1 MAQHEGQIKKPL
13 MVIDEDKIQKDELK
27 NYIHIQALL
36 SFQNQ
41 SLSPASNTYH
51 DLNRIQN

>member
-1 MAQHEGQIKKPL
+1 MTQHEGQIKKPL
-13 MVIDEDKIQKDELK
+13 MIIGEDKIQKDQLK
-27 NYIHIQALL
+27 NYIHIQVLLAL
-36 SFQNQ
+36 QKH